1 METGLYYISSRYY
14 DPEACRF
21 LNVDRLIDEAAGLQG
36 ANLFQYCRNNPI
48 NNFDP
53 TGQFVL
59 TVSACIAIGSVV
71 IGALAFGHTAATSY
85 KHTGSVDWFGVAVN
99 GVSWGLTAYTM
110 GMSVYSVY
118 CNYSYTTGKPPVTSV
133 NVGKAPVIY
142 PPNDGFNAT
151 PRIST
156 LSPGSTL
163 QRSGGTQGRFVAPVN
178 TPVKKL
184 SLPPD
189 KINAPI
195 TKYTVLKPIQVQA
208 GTATPWFNQPGGGT
222 QFLLPDSISNL
233 QENGY
238 LEIFPE

>member
-1 METGLYYISSRYY
+1 M
-14 DPEACRF
+14 
-21 LNVDRLIDEAAGLQG
+21 QG
-36 ANLFQYCRNNPI
+36 TNLFIYCANNPV

-59 TVSACIAIGSVV
+59 TISACIAIGSIA

-85 KHTGSVDWFGVAVN
+85 KYTGSVDWLGAIVN

-110 GMSVYSVY
+110 GMSVYGVY
-118 CNYSYTTGKPPVTSV
+118 CDYSYSTGKMPVTSV
-133 NVGKAPVIY
+133 NFGKAPAPAY

-151 PRIST
+151 PRNST
-156 LSPGSTL
+156 ISPGSTI
-163 QRSGGTQGRFVAPVN
+163 QRSGGPQGRYVAPVD
-178 TPVKKL
+178 TPVTKL

-195 TKYTVLKPIQVQA
+195 TNYNVLKPIQVQS
-208 GTATPWFNQPGGGT
+208 GTAMPWFGQPGGGT

-233 QENGY
+233 QKDGY
-238 LEIFPE
+238 LEIFPK